1 MTEPLVA
8 KGAASEVEV
17 LRLRR
22 EANDLQNKM
31 NDARN
36 QYYVK
41 AREELSK
48 ANTDTKLNNKLSWA
62 VMTVYNVPYLKHL
75 CAVW

>member
-48 ANTDTKLNNKLSWA
+48 ANTDTQTQQQVVMV
-62 VMTVYNVPYLKHL
+62 VMTVYNVPYLKLL